1 MKRILIGLLACLL
14 LTGTLFGCEKTP
26 EKEQITETT
35 PEPTAQPL
43 KEATPEPTAEP
54 TPEATAEPTPEP
66 EPVDP
71 FDAIDAA
78 EIADSKHDWED
89 EYTARFNTHVLDTA
103 LLTVHLEAN
112 RDYSDETLRTFAKTL
127 AADVLRLGEHTGET
141 PRKVTVYIV
150 KRMLQNR
157 PVLVRDH
164 LFCTMDDM
172 ETGVYREAL
181 CGACFDLPL
190 TWKQVGL
197 SMIVFGDPDESGL
210 AAYYG
215 DKAHAYVASCAA
227 VFYIPAVSD
236 AQTIAAAR
244 ETAASMTAFILETDG
259 FDAFLSIADTA
270 ETLPA
275 WAAHLGIEPPDLIVG
290 SEYAASMTAES
301 DSRYLVTMHIGNKVF
316 RVEEGA
322 QFKTADKLYCF
333 VCIFYYG
340 ADLLIERIRED
351 VPAVGE
357 MAAARFEE
365 PIEIYLFKPGRE
377 SNNLAQPKRIYI
389 RDWTSS
395 WHELTHTLL
404 WTELKN
410 IDFTWQMEAVAD
422 YWSKSVLQ
430 DIDPRKEYAGADD
443 LMKDS
448 QEVPR
453 AFYETFWK
461 VYLNCKAKDPASKE
475 EIRFGPAIYYTYGVM
490 FLLSEEALLQPVSIA
505 EVYGR
510 RAGSKET
517 DANALSYPEAYVL
530 FQYLVDTYGVET
542 VVTGYLNQTSLEEL
556 YGKSY
561 PELYRDLLA
570 YLTETYGALFEN
582 D

>member
-1 MKRILIGLLACLL
+1 MKGILIGLLACLL
-14 LTGTLFGCEKTP
+14 LAGTVLGCVKTP
-26 EKEQITETT
+26 AADPTAETV
-35 PEPTAQPL
+35 PAPTAQPL
-43 KEATPEPTAEP
+43 NETTSEPTA
-54 TPEATAEPTPEP
+54 EATAEPTPEP
-66 EPVDP
+66 EPIDP

-103 LLTVHLEAN
+103 LITVHLEDN
-112 RDYSDETLRTFAKTL
+112 REYSDETLRTFAKTL
-127 AADVLRLGEHTGET
+127 AADVLRLGEYTGVT
-141 PRKVTVYIV
+141 PRKITVYIA

-157 PVLVRDH
+157 PVLVGDH

-172 ETGVYREAL
+172 ETGAYREAL
-181 CGACFDLPL
+181 IGACFDLPL
-190 TWKQVGL
+190 AWKQIGL
-197 SMIVFGDPDESGL
+197 STVVFGNPDESGL
-210 AAYYG
+210 ADYYG
-215 DKAHAYVASCAA
+215 NKAHANVASCAA
-227 VFYIPAVSD
+227 VFYIPTVSD
-236 AQTIAAAR
+236 AETIAAAR
-244 ETAASMTAFILETDG
+244 KTAASMTAFILETDG
-259 FDAFLSIADTA
+259 FDAFRSIADTA
-270 ETLPA
+270 EILPA
-275 WAAHLGIEPPDLIVG
+275 WAAHLGIEPPALIAG
-290 SEYAASMTAES
+290 SAYAASMTAES
-301 DSRYLVTMHIGNKVF
+301 DSRYLVTMQIGNKVF

-340 ADLLIERIRED
+340 ADLLIAHMRED

-377 SNNLAQPKRIYI
+377 SSNLAQPKRIYI

-410 IDFTWQMEAVAD
+410 IDFTWQMEAVAE
-422 YWSKSVLQ
+422 YWSESVLQ
-430 DIDPRKEYAGADD
+430 DIDPRKEYAGVDD

-448 QEVPR
+448 HEAPR
-453 AFYETFWK
+453 AFYETFWN

-490 FLLSEEALLQPVSIA
+490 SLLSEEALLQPVSIA

-530 FQYLVDTYGVET
+530 FRYLVDTYGVET

-570 YLTETYGALFEN
+570 YLTETYGAFFEN
-582 D
+582 E